1 MGGNSIEDDWDF
13 PSLSNSARTVLLVG
27 RAGNGK
33 SATGNSILGKKVFK
47 SKPSFASVTSTTEM
61 QSTMLKD
68 GQVVNVIDTIG
79 LFDPV
84 LESEVIGKEI
94 VKCVDLAKDGIH
106 AILLVVSVRSRF
118 TREEA
123 TSLNILQTF
132 FGPKIIDYMIVV
144 FTGGDELEENDE
156 TLDDYLS
163 GECPEPLQKIL
174 NSCRG
179 RHVLF
184 DNKTRDEA
192 IKGRQR
198 QKLLDMVE
206 MIMLENGQQ
215 PYTDSIF
222 KELKKGAMKLRQQ
235 EKDVDS
241 LEGYTKQEI
250 ANLKEQMHK
259 SHEVQLERITEM
271 VESKLRETTKKLEE
285 QLAEEHAA
293 RLKAEEKALADRGK
307 SNDEIRKLRE
317 NLEKARRETED
328 LRKAAEQGRC
338 SIL

>member
-1 MGGNSIEDDWDF
+1 MGGNSIEDEWGF
-13 PSLSNSARTVLLVG
+13 PSLSLSNRGRTIVLVG
-27 RAGNGK
+27 GAGNGK
-33 SATGNSILGKKVFK
+33 SATGNSILGKRVFK
-47 SKPSFASVTSTTEM
+47 SKRSFASVTSMTEM
-61 QSTMLKD
+61 QSQMLKD
-68 GQVVNVIDTIG
+68 GRVVNVIDTIG

-106 AILLVVSVRSRF
+106 AVLLVVSLRTRF

-123 TSLNILQTF
+123 TALNLLQTF

-156 TLDDYLS
+156 TLDDYLT
-163 GECPEPLQKIL
+163 GCPEPLQKIL
-174 NSCRG
+174 TSCRG

-192 IKGRQR
+192 VRERQR

-206 MIMLENGQQ
+206 MIMLQNEQQ

-222 KELKKGAMKLRQQ
+222 TELK
-235 EKDVDS
+235 EV
-241 LEGYTKQEI
+241 

-259 SHEVQLERITEM
+259 SHEVQLEPITEM
-271 VESKLRETTKKLEE
+271 VESKLREATKRLEE

-293 RLKAEEKALADRGK
+293 RLKAEEKALADRVK
-307 SNDEIRKLRE
+307 SDDEIRKLRE
-317 NLEKARRETED
+317 NLEKAQRETEN
-328 LRKAAEQGRC
+328 LRNKAAEQGGC